1 MTPLRASAPGGR
13 SEAVTILPDAILLP
27 GPIQNRIED
36 FARSFLEAPE
46 VPAADFLHPHGEA
59 ALTPADSVS
68 WRVFKNPVSLFVG
81 GVAAVLLE
89 FAEPRV
95 RDGVWHNTRFREEP
109 LVRLRRTGL
118 AAMLTVYG
126 PRSKAEAMIQG
137 VVRAHARISGMTS
150 GGILYHA
157 NNPDLL
163 DWVQATATYGFL
175 TAYSAY
181 AARLSAAEIDLSF
194 AEVAPAGAL
203 YGAHGAP
210 RSLAEFN
217 AIAERLGPAFEPS
230 AILLEFLA
238 VMKAAPIFP
247 APARPLQRL
256 LVKAAVD
263 LVPPRIRRRLGL
275 GSDWSLSG
283 WQRATVRSAGA
294 AADRLMLRASPSV
307 QSCRRL
313 GLPDDYLYRR
323 PSTGRV

>member
-1 MTPLRASAPGGR
+1 MTIPSP
-13 SEAVTILPDAILLP
+13 AILLP

-36 FARSFLEAPE
+36 LARRFLEAPE
-46 VPAADFLHPHGEA
+46 VPAVDFLHPHGEA
-59 ALTPADSVS
+59 ALISADSVS
-68 WRVFKNPVSLFVG
+68 WRVFRNPVSLFVG

-95 RDGVWHNTRFREEP
+95 RDGVWHHTRFRQEP

-137 VVRAHARISGMTS
+137 VVRAHDRISGRTS
-150 GGILYHA
+150 GGIPYHA
-157 NNPDLL
+157 NDPDLL

-175 TAYSAY
+175 MAYSSY
-181 AARLSAAEIDLSF
+181 AVQLTAAEIDLGF
-194 AEVAPAGAL
+194 AEVETAAAL

-210 RSLAEFN
+210 RSSAEFN
-217 AIAERLGPAFEPS
+217 AIAERLSPAFEPS
-230 AILLEFLA
+230 PILFEFLSL
-238 VMKAAPIFP
+238 MKAAPVFP

-263 LVPPRIRRRLGL
+263 LVPPWIRRRLGL
-275 GSDWSLSG
+275 GSDWSLLA

-294 AADRLMLRASPSV
+294 AADRLMLRNSPAV

-323 PSTGRV
+323 PSTGRA